1 MSATRLLV
9 LGVVRAFGRAHGY
22 QVRRELISWGAEQWA
37 NVKPGS
43 IYHALRQLVKANMV
57 GAAGVEDSD
66 EGPERIL
73 YEITDDGETEF
84 RRLLGKALSD
94 ADAKPEFFGA
104 GITFMTCLPRR
115 TVITYLR
122 HRLSHL
128 EAADELLATLR
139 RNDLEEGRKP
149 EHVWELFEWWV
160 VEAQAASDFT
170 RGMIERLEQ
179 GAYTMADDAGGGAPF
194 GAPASAPPGAD

>member
-22 QVRRELISWGAEQWA
+22 QVRRELISWGAEHWA
-37 NVKPGS
+37 NIKPGS
-43 IYHALRQLVKANMV
+43 IYHALRQLVKAKMV
-57 GAAGVEDSD
+57 TAAGVEDSG
-66 EGPERIL
+66 EGPDRFL
-73 YEITDDGETEF
+73 YEITEDGETEF

-115 TVITYLR
+115 TVITYLQ
-122 HRLSHL
+122 HRLSRL
-128 EAADELLATLR
+128 EGTNELLRRLR
-139 RNDLEEGRKP
+139 ANDVAEDQKP

-160 VEAQAASDFT
+160 VEAQASTDFT

-179 GAYTMADDAGGGAPF
+179 GAYTMADDGGGAAPF
-194 GAPASAPPGAD
+194 GAPPAVPPAVG